1 MNNTLILNFPKG
13 AQDEPIN
20 DLKKSINLRKY
31 IDNNNIES
39 TEKSEKIV
47 FLQSRI
53 KIRLDSNNK
62 YVSDFVLKLPYNS
75 DLDINN
81 DVSLTAKEF
90 AIIDYINYTIGG
102 QDFAGRIDMHQI
114 SFYNWLYGKEII
126 IKDGFIY
133 IPISHIINIYN
144 TNKFMYHSF
153 HFDIKFNNNYINKI
167 KKDDENNNTENINFE
182 LLYQEYDI
190 DDNKIKK
197 DLIRENPNTFQELL
211 IQNQEVNQSFIG
223 DKGSGQTCFIPFNHP
238 VFCLYVYGFDKEDVY
253 DFQLIFNNE
262 YIYDMILKEK
272 IPNIYVLEF
281 AEPLLY
287 NRVFDE
293 PLTNIDIYNKKTINF
308 SRIDNVRIKFRKSNN
323 KDLNIHIVALNYNI
337 ERTMSGMMGLVFGN

>member
-1 MNNTLILNFPKG
+1 MNDTLILNFTKG

-20 DLKKSINLRKY
+20 ELKRSINLRKY
-31 IDNNNIES
+31 INDNNIES
-39 TEKSEKIV
+39 VEKSETIV
-47 FLQSRI
+47 TLQSRI

-62 YVSDFVLKLPYNS
+62 YVSDFVLKLPYYS
-75 DLDINN
+75 STLDIKT
-81 DVSLTAKEF
+81 D
-90 AIIDYINYTIGG
+90 IIDFINYTIGG
-102 QDFAGRIDMHQI
+102 QDLAGRIDMHQI
-114 SFYNWLYGKEII
+114 SFYNWLYGKEIT

-133 IPISHIINIYN
+133 IPISHIINLYN
-144 TNKFMYHSF
+144 TNKFMYHNF
-153 HFDIKFNNNYINKI
+153 YFDIKFNNNYINKI
-167 KKDDENNNTENINFE
+167 KENNNGDIENINFE

-197 DLIRENPNTFQELL
+197 NLIRENPNTFEELI

-223 DKGSGQTCFIPFNHP
+223 DKGSGQTCFISFNHP

-262 YIYDMILKEK
+262 YKYDMILKEK
-272 IPNIYVLEF
+272 TQNIYVLEF
-281 AEPLLY
+281 ADPLLY
-287 NRVFDE
+287 NRIFDE

-308 SRIDNVRIKFRKSNN
+308 SRIYNIRIKFRKSNN

-337 ERTMSGMMGLVFGN
+337 ERTMSGMMGLAFGN